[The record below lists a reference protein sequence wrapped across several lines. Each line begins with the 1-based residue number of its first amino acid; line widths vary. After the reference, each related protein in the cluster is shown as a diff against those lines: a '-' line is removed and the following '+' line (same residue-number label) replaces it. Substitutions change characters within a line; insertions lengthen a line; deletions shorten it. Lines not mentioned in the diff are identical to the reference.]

1 MVLHFNELEFHS
13 PKIFLLSRVEIGR
26 VVLEKEIFKSRQCN
40 FTVYLPI
47 ISLVKVC
54 VPSFEQTC
62 FVSGSN
68 LVGIDPVIQERSF
81 KVVNVFLVYSYYLP
95 LEKDVAFYSKR
106 IERPSSMDA
115 SCHVGLKLAHFLN
128 NVAITSPWIM
138 MSKLASSSV
147 FTQECFVPSLVN
159 EGLLVLEK

>member
-1 MVLHFNELEFHS
+1 MYFSLFGYFHPLRKVRGPS
-13 PKIFLLSRVEIGR
+13 FQRTPKIFLLSRVEIGR

-62 FVSGSN
+62 IVSGSN

-81 KVVNVFLVYSYYLP
+81 KVVNVFLEHCYYLP
-95 LEKDVAFYSKR
+95 LEKDVALYQKKT
-106 IERPSSMDA
+106 ERPSPSDA
-115 SCHVGLKLAHFLN
+115 SCHVGLKLAHF
-128 NVAITSPWIM
+128 
-138 MSKLASSSV
+138 
-147 FTQECFVPSLVN
+147 F
-159 EGLLVLEK
+159 

>member
-1 MVLHFNELEFHS
+1 MCYKEFREGVIGKHLFKDILHSSIYMHLNYQTIYGSAILEGGKFLKIVYVFFTIWLFS
-13 PKIFLLSRVEIGR
+13 SFEKSTWPFISTNLNSILLKIFLLSRVEIGR

-68 LVGIDPVIQERSF
+68 LVG
-81 KVVNVFLVYSYYLP
+81 
-95 LEKDVAFYSKR
+95 
-106 IERPSSMDA
+106 M
-115 SCHVGLKLAHFLN
+115 
-128 NVAITSPWIM
+128 
-138 MSKLASSSV
+138 
-147 FTQECFVPSLVN
+147 TQ
-159 EGLLVLEK
+159 